1 MHLRNVLGLS
11 GEAPLSLRLS
21 LRSSVPLSADLM
33 HVKELEWKG
42 AELVAGLIMLMVLT
56 GFGYLIV
63 LRLEANTN
71 QKLQSLI
78 TMELALSLEKLTN
91 EKLLNPHEMQDRTKH
106 KQRFDAKIAL
116 AVADQTRL
124 PFVTAE
130 NQFEARSDVESF
142 GGQPGSDKPESALF
156 SLIL

>member
-33 HVKELEWKG
+33 QVKEWKG

-63 LRLEANTN
+63 LRLEKNAN

-78 TMELALSLEKLTN
+78 SLVQGKSLYWLFHSLQHRKE
-91 EKLLNPHEMQDRTKH
+91 
-106 KQRFDAKIAL
+106 DAAK
-116 AVADQTRL
+116 AVSARITYRL
-124 PFVTAE
+124 
-130 NQFEARSDVESF
+130 R
-142 GGQPGSDKPESALF
+142 
-156 SLIL
+156 